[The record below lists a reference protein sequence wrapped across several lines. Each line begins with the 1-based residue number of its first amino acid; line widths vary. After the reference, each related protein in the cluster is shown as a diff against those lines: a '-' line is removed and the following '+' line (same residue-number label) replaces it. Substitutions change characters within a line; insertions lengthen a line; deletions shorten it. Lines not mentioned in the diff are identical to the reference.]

1 MLYRM
6 SWQCLPWQH
15 MKLSVYCEP
24 MRMLQPSGYLNT
36 CWLRLHIYC
45 IDMQVPILAGLG
57 RNKTDVP
64 MPEWYKVED
73 EPEAF
78 ALDKS
83 PGEKLACVT
92 ITCDV
97 KMMCR

>member
-1 MLYRM
+1 
-6 SWQCLPWQH
+6 
-15 MKLSVYCEP
+15 
-24 MRMLQPSGYLNT
+24 
-36 CWLRLHIYC
+36 
-45 IDMQVPILAGLG
+45 MQVPILAGLG

-78 ALDKS
+78 APDKS
-83 PGEKLACVT
+83 PGEKLAGVT
-92 ITCDV
+92 ITCNV

>member
-1 MLYRM
+1 ML
-6 SWQCLPWQH
+6 H
-15 MKLSVYCEP
+15 VYF
-24 MRMLQPSGYLNT
+24 
-36 CWLRLHIYC
+36 

-78 ALDKS
+78 ALDES
-83 PGEKLACVT
+83 PGEKLACV
-92 ITCDV
+92 
-97 KMMCR
+97 